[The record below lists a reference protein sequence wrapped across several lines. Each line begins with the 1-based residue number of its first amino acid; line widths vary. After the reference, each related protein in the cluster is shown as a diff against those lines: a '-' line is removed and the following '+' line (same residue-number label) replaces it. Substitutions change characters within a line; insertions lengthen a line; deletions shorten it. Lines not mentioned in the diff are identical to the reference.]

1 MSVSFIK
8 REPIPIRSYGTTI
21 KKLVQRKELY
31 SSYFYTF
38 LRRPSRN
45 PFPRIIIRNL
55 DKDLYSSF
63 CTFRRR
69 PSSNLLTNLQ
79 KHLSLVPTEVLH
91 LSFRWTLKL
100 STKERVKKKSSNTGR
115 THPSVSPLSHPIS
128 PNVSQCDLYTQS
140 PHNVTRAPNLNVI
153 RVPKLY
159 ILTIHP
165 ISSQSV

>member
-8 REPIPIRSYGTTI
+8 REPNPIRSYGTTI
-21 KKLVQRKELY
+21 KKLVQRKELC
-31 SSYFYTF
+31 SSYFCTF

-79 KHLSLVPTEVLH
+79 KHLSLVPTETLH
-91 LSFRWTLKL
+91 RSFRWTLKL
-100 STKERVKKKSSNTGR
+100 TTKERVKKKSSHQRWTDTSLR
-115 THPSVSPLSHPIS
+115 DTL
-128 PNVSQCDLYTQS
+128 
-140 PHNVTRAPNLNVI
+140 VTPNL
-153 RVPKLY
+153 
-159 ILTIHP
+159 T
-165 ISSQSV
+165 QCESV

>member
-21 KKLVQRKELY
+21 KKLVERKELC
-31 SSYFYTF
+31 SSYFCTF

-55 DKDLYSSF
+55 EKDLYSSF

-79 KHLSLVPTEVLH
+79 KHLSLVPTEVGTSPF
-91 LSFRWTLKL
+91 LSLDTQAEHQRKSEEKVFQHWTDTSL
-100 STKERVKKKSSNTGR
+100 RVTL
-115 THPSVSPLSHPIS
+115 V
-128 PNVSQCDLYTQS
+128 
-140 PHNVTRAPNLNVI
+140 APNL
-153 RVPKLY
+153 
-159 ILTIHP
+159 T
-165 ISSQSV
+165 QCESV